1 MIQEVTKEIRSKLR
15 DTVTDFRCSFT
26 NELLLPSEL
35 IVFLNLLFGNSCVE
49 FGFSLPVKAIAQ
61 TTLCNA
67 QSRVRSNST
76 STHRRH
82 NMEREPPCPLYIG
95 LKIYSVTRN
104 KIVIDILHAY
114 GLYIYIYISYK
125 SIFKVTQG
133 LSETTLN
140 IFEHEEVVI
149 PGNLCTRFFN
159 IGAKDTKIKIQ
170 DVQF

>member
-1 MIQEVTKEIRSKLR
+1 
-15 DTVTDFRCSFT
+15 
-26 NELLLPSEL
+26 
-35 IVFLNLLFGNSCVE
+35 
-49 FGFSLPVKAIAQ
+49 
-61 TTLCNA
+61 
-67 QSRVRSNST
+67 
-76 STHRRH
+76 
-82 NMEREPPCPLYIG
+82 MEREPPCPLYIG
-95 LKIYSVTRN
+95 LKIYFVTRN

-114 GLYIYIYISYK
+114 GLYIYIYIYISYK

-159 IGAKDTKIKIQ
+159 IRAKDTKIKIQ

>member
-1 MIQEVTKEIRSKLR
+1 MQFRNRYRSQQQQEKIGKKLHVSLKSRSTKGVKECLQPHTFDMIQEVTKEIRSKLR

-35 IVFLNLLFGNSCVE
+35 IVFLNLLFGNSCVD

-82 NMEREPPCPLYIG
+82 NMEREPPRPLYIG
-95 LKIYSVTRN
+95 LKIYSVTRSR
-104 KIVIDILHAY
+104 IVIDILHAY
-114 GLYIYIYISYK
+114 GLYIYI
-125 SIFKVTQG
+125 
-133 LSETTLN
+133 
-140 IFEHEEVVI
+140 
-149 PGNLCTRFFN
+149 
-159 IGAKDTKIKIQ
+159 IQ
-170 DVQF
+170 KYL